1 MMVAKFC
8 VNIQAGKENRC
19 QKKGGFTLNI
29 ELAIRKYLIDHG
41 IKQSFVAE
49 KCGWTRQKTNAIA
62 TGKTKITAN
71 EYGELCD
78 AVGVPYD
85 YFFKAV
91 QDTA

>member
-1 MMVAKFC
+1 M
-8 VNIQAGKENRC
+8 
-19 QKKGGFTLNI
+19 NI

-49 KCGWTRQKTNAIA
+49 KCGWTRQKTNAIT
-62 TGKTKITAN
+62 TGKMKITAN